1 MRNTLA
7 VMVLTIFAFT
17 WSGGLAHAVT
27 CQECKEIKKQR
38 ALLEHDVTQN
48 ETLLQ
53 QALDKKRFQDVTEI
67 RRKLL
72 DLKKNLV
79 EIQRRGLG
87 CADACRPDMMKQDEC
102 QRIRTEIIQLEGN
115 PGTPLDRIDALYR
128 TLADCNKELA
138 KVKKPH

>member
-1 MRNTLA
+1 
-7 VMVLTIFAFT
+7 MVVTILAFT
-17 WSGGLAHAVT
+17 WFGGMAQAVT
-27 CQECKEIKKQR
+27 CAECKEIKKQQ
-38 ALLEHDVTQN
+38 ASLEHDVTQN
-48 ETLLQ
+48 ETVLQ
-53 QALDKKRFQDVTEI
+53 QAFEKKRFQDVTEI

-115 PGTPLDRIDALYR
+115 AGTPVDRIDALYR
-128 TLADCNKELA
+128 NLADCNKELA